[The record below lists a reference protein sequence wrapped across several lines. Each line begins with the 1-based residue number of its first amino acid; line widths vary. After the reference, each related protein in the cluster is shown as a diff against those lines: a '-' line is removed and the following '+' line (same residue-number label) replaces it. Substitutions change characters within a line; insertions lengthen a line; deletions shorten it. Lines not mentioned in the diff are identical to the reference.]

1 MLTRARRH
9 EMITA
14 AAGVPLDRAAV
25 VILRELS
32 AAGEMRIG
40 ELANALRVEPSHVTR
55 QVQKLTRAG
64 YVKRIPD
71 PSDSRAQIIA
81 VTSSGKAASKQVTA
95 QARQGI
101 LAALAHWTP
110 SDLHQLATLLERMLG
125 DLAAHSDRDAPLGV
139 PGRRPPESGPCQ

>member
-1 MLTRARRH
+1 
-9 EMITA
+9 MIT
-14 AAGVPLDRAAV
+14 AGVPLDRAAV

-32 AAGEMRIG
+32 VTGAVRLG
-40 ELANALRVEPSHVTR
+40 ELAHALRMEASTITR

-71 PSDSRAQIIA
+71 PSDNRAQII
-81 VTSSGKAASKQVTA
+81 VLTSSGKAAATRVTA

-110 SDLHQLATLLERMLG
+110 SDLHQLATLLNRVLD
-125 DLAAHSDRDAPLGV
+125 DLAAYSDRDTH
-139 PGRRPPESGPCQ
+139 